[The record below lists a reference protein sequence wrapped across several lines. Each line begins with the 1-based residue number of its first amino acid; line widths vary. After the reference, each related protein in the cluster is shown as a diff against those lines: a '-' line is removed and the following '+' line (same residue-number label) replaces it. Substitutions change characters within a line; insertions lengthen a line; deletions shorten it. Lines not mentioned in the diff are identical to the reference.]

1 MTALAIDAAGNLAVP
16 LRVVRGIE
24 SCRVQVALRMS
35 LLRGTW
41 PADVDRGIPWEE
53 WTGAGP
59 AGAKG
64 PTPLV
69 ARAVIRR
76 QLEDVPCV
84 RSIPSLTVRRSGF
97 RLAVTGTLEVEDD
110 GEAGTL
116 ELDTAIDPFATTG
129 APTWYGIT
137 RGILRPPVGVAG
149 RR

>member
-41 PADVDRGIPWEE
+41 PADVDRGIPWEA
-53 WTGAGP
+53 WTGADGT
-59 AGAKG
+59 KG

-84 RSIPSLTVRRSGF
+84 RSITSLTVTKAGF
-97 RLAVTGTLEVEDD
+97 TLAVSGTLEVEDD

-116 ELDTAIDPFATTG
+116 ELDTVIDPFATTG
-129 APTWYGIT
+129 APTWYNVT